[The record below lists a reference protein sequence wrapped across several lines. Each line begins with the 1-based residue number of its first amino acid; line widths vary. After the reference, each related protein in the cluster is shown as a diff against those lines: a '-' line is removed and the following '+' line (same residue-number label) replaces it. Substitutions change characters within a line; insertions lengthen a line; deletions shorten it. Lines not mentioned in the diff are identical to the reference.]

1 MWQSLGSLTLFR
13 RSQQWNSFSFVVR
26 LTSNMILSPR
36 SLHAKL
42 LFMTVEFR
50 GCCYPDMS
58 NMYSNTNKL
67 NMPQATWTTCVI
79 VYTTIATQD
88 MMNHLEIEA
97 HWSSPRL
104 CEKNSKSM
112 LPKSK
117 LFFYAL
123 ESWLS
128 WIYHLSWRDCALE
141 EMTAILAL
149 TTRDKQIASRC
160 SEQQM
165 GPSRKPIFGGGMLKL
180 KRSARSHYKSP

>member
-1 MWQSLGSLTLFR
+1 
-13 RSQQWNSFSFVVR
+13 
-26 LTSNMILSPR
+26 
-36 SLHAKL
+36 
-42 LFMTVEFR
+42 
-50 GCCYPDMS
+50 MS

-79 VYTTIATQD
+79 VYTTIATQG

-128 WIYHLSWRDCALE
+128 WIYRDDRHPCSHNKRQ
-141 EMTAILAL
+141 TDCLAL
-149 TTRDKQIASRC
+149 LRAADGAFKEANLWRRNAQIEAFRKITLQIAI
-160 SEQQM
+160 EVIM
-165 GPSRKPIFGGGMLKL
+165 AYPD
-180 KRSARSHYKSP
+180 SARAVIYTSLSKHLGVYWVFMHQWCVGDVNEWAWTLSIVELLWVQGMYWETGHVL

>member
-1 MWQSLGSLTLFR
+1 MLHMLSFLYARYIVPIRKDTTFDELKKSVKKGNVKLPVELEAFLKKYNLVNTSLVVITEIPKTKLSLSLGE
-13 RSQQWNSFSFVVR
+13 
-26 LTSNMILSPR
+26 LSPMME
-36 SLHAKL
+36 AKL
-42 LFMTVEFR
+42 KWFIPSEFFLRLLPKDTVDSLYEGTMDYFKL
-50 GCCYPDMS
+50 GPDIR
-58 NMYSNTNKL
+58 NV

-123 ESWLS
+123 ES
-128 WIYHLSWRDCALE
+128 
-141 EMTAILAL
+141 
-149 TTRDKQIASRC
+149 
-160 SEQQM
+160 
-165 GPSRKPIFGGGMLKL
+165 
-180 KRSARSHYKSP
+180 